1 MIKVRAVWNYGI
13 SGMKW
18 FFFDRWFG
26 GAAIV
31 SVGASASAFWEYMGY
46 SAPTDRLRF
55 EPMRLLT
62 LIEWL
67 TSTGSNANGMGQ
79 SWSNFMGSMVIR
91 AVATAQEKKTNPYL
105 LNMDGQL
112 QIIFSRKSKMFGAFE
127 PLPII
132 PKILITCGYGQH
144 FAWKWEIFYF
154 EQRVAWMV
162 ILESRLSKQR
172 NWLLTVSELGNV
184 WVLQRY
190 WS

>member
-1 MIKVRAVWNYGI
+1 MTYHSCTVV
-13 SGMKW
+13 KW
-18 FFFDRWFG
+18 FLLNLCMFWTCLRSFG
-26 GAAIV
+26 HIPYFTGLRERTHGVAGSPATRSFEAAIRV
-31 SVGASASAFWEYMGY
+31 
-46 SAPTDRLRF
+46 
-55 EPMRLLT
+55 
-62 LIEWL
+62 
-67 TSTGSNANGMGQ
+67 
-79 SWSNFMGSMVIR
+79 
-91 AVATAQEKKTNPYL
+91 VATAQEKKTNPYP
-105 LNMDGQL
+105 LNIDGQL
-112 QIIFSRKSKMFGAFE
+112 QIIFSRKSKTFGAFE